1 MTTRSSRG
9 QATCNLPCWGCILD
23 SHYISM
29 FIYSILY
36 IYVYIYI
43 YTYIYMYIYVYIY
56 VCIYIH
62 IYIYMYIYVYI
73 YIYPLIF
80 HDIPLILRF
89 LLVHPPL
96 IYDSPHATTRRRAF
110 RVLRLRQGP
119 ADGVEVDG
127 RGPAPQLRR
136 RQGLQLLQR
145 QRAPLGV
152 DLAPW
157 RGWGRWKDVESEN
170 LEMVTPPKMVT
181 GGWFIVL
188 PTLICLKLFK
198 QVGSLYRGKLRENG
212 DLSGKI

>member
-1 MTTRSSRG
+1 M
-9 QATCNLPCWGCILD
+9 
-23 SHYISM
+23 YIY
-29 FIYSILY
+29 IYLYTYIYIIIYIRVY
-36 IYVYIYI
+36 IYVYIY
-43 YTYIYMYIYVYIY
+43 TY
-56 VCIYIH
+56 IYIH
-62 IYIYMYIYVYI
+62 IYICIYICVCMYVYI
-73 YIYPLIF
+73 YICVYIYPLIF

-110 RVLRLRQGP
+110 GVFRLRQGP

-157 RGWGRWKDVESEN
+157 RGMGWWKDVDGAHF
-170 LEMVTPPKMVT
+170 EMVTPKMVT
-181 GGWFIVL
+181 GGWFMVL
-188 PTLICLKLFK
+188 PTLICLNKLAR
-198 QVGSLYRGKLRENG
+198 YTEE
-212 DLSGKI
+212 I

>member
-9 QATCNLPCWGCILD
+9 QATCNLPCWGCILR
-23 SHYISM
+23 
-29 FIYSILY
+29 FPLY
-36 IYVYIYI
+36 IYVYLQYIIYIYVCIYI
-43 YTYIYMYIYVYIY
+43 YTYIYI
-56 VCIYIH
+56 CIYTC
-62 IYIYMYIYVYI
+62 IYTCV

-188 PTLICLKLFK
+188 PTLICLKI
-198 QVGSLYRGKLRENG
+198 V
-212 DLSGKI
+212 